1 MRSSILSRGGA
12 TLLVSML
19 CLPACGTSSHPS
31 NNGSGGSSG
40 PGAAGGNTGTVGSG
54 GTAGKTSSGGGLGG
68 TAAGGQ
74 TGTAVGGSGVGGRGS
89 GGAGGAAAG
98 GQSGTGGKGGSAA
111 GGAATGGQS
120 STGTGGTAASGG
132 ATSGG
137 SGGASGS
144 GGAGG
149 SGGSSSSSAKLVNN
163 YDGARSSTVS
173 FDQGWKFHLGDV
185 TGAQGTTFDD
195 SAWTSLD
202 VPHDWSISLPF
213 NQGSKAGGG
222 GGYLDGGTGWYRK
235 TFTLPAS
242 SSGQKVFVQF
252 DGVYMD
258 STVYL
263 NGTQVGAR
271 PYGFSSF
278 ECDLTASAK
287 VGASNVLAVRVNNQ
301 QPSSRWYSG
310 SGIYRHTWLKTVNP
324 VRVAY
329 TGAFVTTPQASATSA
344 TVNIAVTVQNDATAD
359 QSVTVAS
366 SVRDA
371 SGAEV
376 AKGSSAATTV
386 TAGKTAD
393 VTYTATVS
401 NPKLWSPSSPTLY
414 SAVTTVSAGGAVVDT
429 YTTSFGIRTFA
440 FDANKGFT
448 LNGQSVKLNGTCN
461 HHDLGALGAAVNN
474 RAIEKHLQMLK
485 DMGVNAL
492 RTSHNPPAP
501 EFLDMADRMGFLV
514 MDEAFDCWDQGK
526 NTYDYARFFNQWSK
540 TDIGDM
546 VMRDRNHPGVIIW
559 SIGNEIPD
567 SNNGT
572 VAQSLITA
580 VKAKDTTRVIGQA
593 FANAAPGSATAPLE
607 DVVGLNYAP
616 YSYAGT
622 HSSNPTWK
630 LFGSETS
637 SAVRSRNVYKTP
649 VTTNILSSS
658 DNQCSSYDNSV
669 VSWGTS
675 AEGSW
680 QTVNADAYIAGEFIW
695 TGWDYIGEPTPYG
708 WPSKSSYFGAIDT
721 AGFPKDIFYF
731 YQSKWNASGPTM
743 VHIVP
748 MDWTSWTAGQ
758 SVTVWVYSNADSV
771 ELFLNGKSQGSK
783 TISATA
789 AHAQW
794 SVPFA
799 TGTLEAKATKGGTVV
814 ATDTVQTAGAAAA
827 LALKADRAS
836 IAADGSDLSYVE
848 VDIVD
853 AQGVVVPQAKNTIAF
868 TISGPGAL
876 VGLDAGDSTNHD
888 SYKGTSHAAFSG
900 KLMAIV
906 QSTTA
911 AGTITLKATSGSL
924 TAGSVDI
931 ATTAP

>member
-1 MRSSILSRGGA
+1 MNRVFSLSCIGYLALAACGATNPGPAQTGGA
-12 TLLVSML
+12 
-19 CLPACGTSSHPS
+19 P
-31 NNGSGGSSG
+31 
-40 PGAAGGNTGTVGSG
+40 
-54 GTAGKTSSGGGLGG
+54 SSGGQG
-68 TAAGGQ
+68 
-74 TGTAVGGSGVGGRGS
+74 
-89 GGAGGAAAG
+89 
-98 GQSGTGGKGGSAA
+98 
-111 GGAATGGQS
+111 
-120 STGTGGTAASGG
+120 
-132 ATSGG
+132 SGG
-137 SGGASGS
+137 SGGGSGGTIGTGGVQGSGGIATTS

-149 SGGSSSSSAKLVNN
+149 SGGATGRGGTAGAGGTLGSGGGGGTGGAGVGGQTGNATGGTGAGGQTGNGTGGMSAAGGAGSGGQGGGSASPSTLVNN
-163 YDGARSSTVS
+163 YDGARSTTVS

-185 TGAQGTTFDD
+185 TGAQATTFDD

-202 VPHDWSISLPF
+202 VPHDWSISLAF

-235 TFTLPAS
+235 TFTLPATI
-242 SSGQKVFVQF
+242 SGQKVFVQF

-263 NGTQVGAR
+263 NGTQIGAR

-278 ECDLTASAK
+278 ECDLGSNAK
-287 VGASNVLAVRVNNQ
+287 SGASNVLAVRVNNQ

-329 TGAFVTTPQASATSA
+329 TGVFVTTPQVSSASA
-344 TVNIAVTVQNDATAD
+344 TVNLAVTVQNDATTD

-376 AKGSSAATTV
+376 GKGSSAATSV
-386 TAGKTAD
+386 PAGKTAD
-393 VTYTATVS
+393 VTHTATVS
-401 NPKLWSPSSPTLY
+401 NPKLWSVSSPTLY
-414 SAVTTVSAGGAVVDT
+414 SVVTTVSVGGAAVDT
-429 YTTSFGIRTFA
+429 YMTPFGIRTFA

-501 EFLDMADRMGFLV
+501 EFLDMADRMGLLV

-546 VMRDRNHPGVIIW
+546 VMRDRNHPGIIIW

-567 SNNGT
+567 DNNAT

-593 FANAAPGSATAPLE
+593 FAMAAPGAAVAPLE

-630 LFGSETS
+630 LFASESS

-680 QTVNADAYIAGEFIW
+680 QSVNADAYIAGEFIW
-695 TGWDYIGEPTPYG
+695 TGFDYIGEPTPYG

-731 YQSKWNASGPTM
+731 YQSKWNAAGPTM

-783 TISATA
+783 TMTATA

-799 TGTLEAKATKGGTVV
+799 TGTLQAKATKGGAVV

-836 IAADGSDLSYVE
+836 IAADGRDLAYVE

-853 AQGVVVPQAKNTIAF
+853 AQGVVVPQANNKVDF

-906 QSTTA
+906 QSTATA
-911 AGTITLKATSGSL
+911 GKVTLKATSGSL
-924 TAGSVDI
+924 TGSSVDI
-931 ATTAP
+931 TTAAP

>member
-1 MRSSILSRGGA
+1 VLHYTQKTVA
-12 TLLVSML
+12 TLLVSIL
-19 CLPACGTSSHPS
+19 CVPACGTTSHPG
-31 NNGSGGSSG
+31 NGGSGGSSG
-40 PGAAGGNTGTVGSG
+40 AGPSGGSTGTLGSG
-54 GTAGKTSSGGGLGG
+54 GTAGKTGNG
-68 TAAGGQ
+68 T
-74 TGTAVGGSGVGGRGS
+74 
-89 GGAGGAAAG
+89 
-98 GQSGTGGKGGSAA
+98 
-111 GGAATGGQS
+111 GGAATGGQA
-120 STGTGGTAASGG
+120 GT
-132 ATSGG
+132 
-137 SGGASGS
+137 
-144 GGAGG
+144 GAGG
-149 SGGSSSSSAKLVNN
+149 SGTGGRGGSGGGSAATGGQAGIGTGGAATGGQTGIGTGGTTAAGGAGGTSSLVSTLVNN
-163 YDGARSSTVS
+163 YDGARSTTIS

-185 TGAQGTTFDD
+185 TGAQATTFDD

-202 VPHDWSISLPF
+202 VPHDWSISLAF

-235 TFTLPAS
+235 TFTLPTA
-242 SSGQKVFVQF
+242 SSGQRVLVQF

-287 VGASNVLAVRVNNQ
+287 FGGSNVLAVRVNNQ

-329 TGAFVTTPQASATSA
+329 TGVFVTTPQVSSTSA
-344 TVNIAVTVQNDATAD
+344 TVNIAVTVQNDATTD

-376 AKGSSAATTV
+376 GKGSSAATSV

-393 VTYTATVS
+393 VTHTATVS

-414 SAVTTVSAGGAVVDT
+414 SVVTTVSVGGAVVDT
-429 YTTSFGIRTFA
+429 YTTPFGIRTFA

-474 RAIEKHLQMLK
+474 RAIEKRLQMLK
-485 DMGVNAL
+485 DMGTNAL

-501 EFLDMADRMGFLV
+501 EFLDMADRLGFLV

-526 NTYDYARFFNQWSK
+526 NQYDYARFWSQWSK

-546 VMRDRNHPGVIIW
+546 VMRDRNHPGIIIW

-567 SNNGT
+567 ANNAT

-593 FANAAPGSATAPLE
+593 FASGATGDATAPLE

-622 HSSNPTWK
+622 HSSHPTWK

-649 VTTNILSSS
+649 ITTNILSSS
-658 DNQCSSYDNSV
+658 DKQCSSYDNSV
-669 VSWGTS
+669 VAWGTS

-680 QTVNADAYIAGEFIW
+680 QSVNADAYIAGEFIW
-695 TGWDYIGEPTPYG
+695 TGFDYIGEPTPYG

-731 YQSKWNASGPTM
+731 YQSKWNAAGPAM

-771 ELFLNGKSQGSK
+771 ELFLNGTSQGSK
-783 TISATA
+783 TISATT

-799 TGTLEAKATKGGTVV
+799 KGTLQAKATKGGTVV
-814 ATDTVQTAGAAAA
+814 ATDTVQTAGAATA
-827 LALKADRAS
+827 LALKADRPS
-836 IAADGSDLSYVE
+836 IAADGRDLAYVE

-853 AQGVVVPQAKNTIAF
+853 AQGVVLPQAKDTIAF
-868 TISGPGAL
+868 TISGPGTL

-906 QSTTA
+906 QSTATA
-911 AGTITLKATSGSL
+911 GKVTLKATSGSL
-924 TAGSVDI
+924 TSSSVDI
-931 ATTAP
+931 TTAAP

>member
-1 MRSSILSRGGA
+1 MINRVFSLSCVGLWA
-12 TLLVSML
+12 FA
-19 CLPACGTSSHPS
+19 ACGAK
-31 NNGSGGSSG
+31 NQG
-40 PGAAGGNTGTVGSG
+40 PA
-54 GTAGKTSSGGGLGG
+54 
-68 TAAGGQ
+68 Q
-74 TGTAVGGSGVGGRGS
+74 T
-89 GGAGGAAAG
+89 
-98 GQSGTGGKGGSAA
+98 
-111 GGAATGGQS
+111 
-120 STGTGGTAASGG
+120 
-132 ATSGG
+132 
-137 SGGASGS
+137 GGASGS
-144 GGAGG
+144 GGERSGG
-149 SGGSSSSSAKLVNN
+149 SGGGSGGPSGTGGVQGSGGTATTSGGAGGGAGGATGRGGTGGASVGGQAGNGTGGTGAGGQTGNGTGGMSVGGGSGTGGQGGGSVAPSTLVNT
-163 YDGARSSTVS
+163 YDGGRTTTVS
-173 FDQGWKFHLGDV
+173 FDSTWKFHLGDV
-185 TGAQGTTFDD
+185 TGAQATTFDD

-202 VPHDWSISLPF
+202 VPHDWSISLAF

-235 TFTLPAS
+235 TFTLPTE
-242 SSGQKVFVQF
+242 SSGQRVLVQF

-287 VGASNVLAVRVNNQ
+287 SGGSNVLAVRVNNQ

-329 TGAFVTTPQASATSA
+329 TGVFVTTPQVSSTSA
-344 TVNIAVTVQNDATAD
+344 TVNIAVTVQNDATTD

-376 AKGSSAATTV
+376 GKGSSAATSV

-393 VTYTATVS
+393 VTHTATVS

-414 SAVTTVSAGGAVVDT
+414 SVVTTVSVGGAAVDT
-429 YTTSFGIRTFA
+429 YTTPFGIRTFA
-440 FDANKGFT
+440 FDTNKGFT

-485 DMGVNAL
+485 DMGTNAL

-501 EFLDMADRMGFLV
+501 EFLDMADRLGFLV

-526 NTYDYARFFNQWSK
+526 NTYDYGRFFNQWSK

-546 VMRDRNHPGVIIW
+546 VMRDRNHPGIIIW

-567 SNNGT
+567 DNNAT

-593 FANAAPGSATAPLE
+593 FASGATGAATAPLE

-630 LFGSETS
+630 LFASESS
-637 SAVRSRNVYKTP
+637 SAVRSRDVYKTP

-680 QTVNADAYIAGEFIW
+680 QSVNADAYIAGEFIW
-695 TGWDYIGEPTPYG
+695 TGFDYIGEPTPYG

-731 YQSKWNASGPTM
+731 YQSKWNAAGPTM

-771 ELFLNGKSQGSK
+771 ELFLNGTSQGSK
-783 TISATA
+783 TISATT

-799 TGTLEAKATKGGTVV
+799 KGTLQAKATKGGAVV
-814 ATDTVQTAGAAAA
+814 ATDAVQTAGAATA
-827 LALKADRAS
+827 LALKADRPS
-836 IAADGSDLSYVE
+836 IAADGRDLAYVE

-853 AQGVVVPQAKNTIAF
+853 AQGVVLPQAKDTIAF
-868 TISGPGAL
+868 TISGPGTL

-906 QSTTA
+906 QSTTT
-911 AGTITLKATSGSL
+911 AGTVTLKATSGSL
-924 TAGSVDI
+924 AAGSVVI
-931 ATTAP
+931 ATATP

>member
-1 MRSSILSRGGA
+1 MINRVFSIGCIGILA
-12 TLLVSML
+12 LA
-19 CLPACGTSSHPS
+19 ACGSK
-31 NNGSGGSSG
+31 NQG
-40 PGAAGGNTGTVGSG
+40 PA
-54 GTAGKTSSGGGLGG
+54 
-68 TAAGGQ
+68 Q
-74 TGTAVGGSGVGGRGS
+74 T
-89 GGAGGAAAG
+89 
-98 GQSGTGGKGGSAA
+98 
-111 GGAATGGQS
+111 
-120 STGTGGTAASGG
+120 
-132 ATSGG
+132 
-137 SGGASGS
+137 GGASGS
-144 GGAGG
+144 GGQRAGGGGGG
-149 SGGSSSSSAKLVNN
+149 SGGTIGAGGAQGSGGIATTSGGTGGGGGATGRGGTGGAGVGGQTGSGTGGIGAGGQTGNGTGGVSAAGGTVAGGQGGGSSSPSTLVNT
-163 YDGARSSTVS
+163 YDGARTTTVS
-173 FDQGWKFHLGDV
+173 FDSAWKFHLGDV
-185 TGAQGTTFDD
+185 TGAQATTFDD

-202 VPHDWSISLPF
+202 VPHDWSISLAF

-235 TFTLPAS
+235 TFTLPTA
-242 SSGQKVFVQF
+242 SSGQRILVQF

-287 VGASNVLAVRVNNQ
+287 SGASNVLAVRVNNQ

-329 TGAFVTTPQASATSA
+329 TGVFVTTPQVSSTSA

-376 AKGSSAATTV
+376 GKGSSAATSV

-393 VTYTATVS
+393 VTHTATVS
-401 NPKLWSPSSPTLY
+401 NPKLWSISSPTLY
-414 SAVTTVSAGGAVVDT
+414 SVVTTVSVGGAVVDT
-429 YTTSFGIRTFA
+429 YTTPFGIRTFA
-440 FDANKGFT
+440 FDATKGFT

-485 DMGVNAL
+485 DMGTNAL

-501 EFLDMADRMGFLV
+501 EFLDMADRMGILV

-526 NTYDYARFFNQWSK
+526 NTYDYARFFTQWSK

-546 VMRDRNHPGVIIW
+546 VARDRNHPGIIIW

-567 SNNGT
+567 SNNAT

-580 VKAKDTTRVIGQA
+580 VKAKDTTRAIGQA
-593 FANAAPGSATAPLE
+593 FASAAPGAATAPLE

-630 LFGSETS
+630 LFSSESS
-637 SAVRSRNVYKTP
+637 SAVRSRDVYKTP

-680 QTVNADAYIAGEFIW
+680 QSVNSDAYIAGEFIW
-695 TGWDYIGEPTPYG
+695 TGFDYIGEPTPYG

-771 ELFLNGKSQGSK
+771 ELFLNDKSQGSK
-783 TISATA
+783 TISATT

-799 TGTLEAKATKGGTVV
+799 TGTLQAKATKGGAVV

-827 LALKADRAS
+827 LALKADRPS
-836 IAADGSDLSYVE
+836 ITADGRDLAYVE

-853 AQGVVVPQAKNTIAF
+853 AQGVVVPQAKDKVDL

-906 QSTTA
+906 QSTATA
-911 AGTITLKATSGSL
+911 GKVTLKATSGSL
-924 TAGSVDI
+924 TGSSVDI
-931 ATTAP
+931 TTAAP

>member
-1 MRSSILSRGGA
+1 M
-12 TLLVSML
+12 
-19 CLPACGTSSHPS
+19 
-31 NNGSGGSSG
+31 
-40 PGAAGGNTGTVGSG
+40 
-54 GTAGKTSSGGGLGG
+54 
-68 TAAGGQ
+68 
-74 TGTAVGGSGVGGRGS
+74 
-89 GGAGGAAAG
+89 
-98 GQSGTGGKGGSAA
+98 
-111 GGAATGGQS
+111 
-120 STGTGGTAASGG
+120 
-132 ATSGG
+132 
-137 SGGASGS
+137 
-144 GGAGG
+144 
-149 SGGSSSSSAKLVNN
+149 NN

-185 TGAQGTTFDD
+185 TGAQATTFDD

-202 VPHDWSISLPF
+202 VPHDWSISLAF

-235 TFTLPAS
+235 TFTLPAA

-263 NGTQVGAR
+263 NGTQIGAR

-278 ECDLTASAK
+278 ECDLGTNAK
-287 VGASNVLAVRVNNQ
+287 SGASNVLAVKVNNQ

-329 TGAFVTTPQASATSA
+329 TGVFVTTPQVSSTSA
-344 TVNIAVTVQNDATAD
+344 TVNIAVTVQNDATTD

-376 AKGSSAATTV
+376 GKGSSAATSV

-393 VTYTATVS
+393 VTHTATVS
-401 NPKLWSPSSPTLY
+401 NPKLWSTSSPALY
-414 SAVTTVSAGGAVVDT
+414 SVVTTVSVGGAVVDT
-429 YTTSFGIRTFA
+429 YTTPFGIRTFA

-474 RAIEKHLQMLK
+474 RAIEKRLQMLK
-485 DMGVNAL
+485 DMGTNAL

-501 EFLDMADRMGFLV
+501 EFLDMADRMGLLV

-526 NTYDYARFFNQWSK
+526 NTYDYGRFFNQWSK

-546 VMRDRNHPGVIIW
+546 VMRDRNHPGIIIW

-567 SNNGT
+567 DNNAT

-593 FANAAPGSATAPLE
+593 FASGATGAATAPLE

-680 QTVNADAYIAGEFIW
+680 QTVNADAYIAGEFFW
-695 TGWDYIGEPTPYG
+695 TGFDYIGEPTPYG

-731 YQSKWNASGPTM
+731 YKSKWNAAGPTM
-743 VHIVP
+743 VHVVP

-771 ELFLNGKSQGSK
+771 ELFLNDKSQGSK
-783 TISATA
+783 TISATT

-799 TGTLEAKATKGGTVV
+799 TGTLQAKATKGGAVV

-836 IAADGSDLSYVE
+836 ITADGSDLAYVE

-853 AQGVVVPQAKNTIAF
+853 AQGVVVPQANNKVDF
-868 TISGPGAL
+868 TISGAGAL

-906 QSTTA
+906 QSTTT
-911 AGTITLKATSGSL
+911 AGTVTLKASSGSL
-924 TAGSVDI
+924 TAGSVNI
-931 ATTAP
+931 TTTSP

>member
-1 MRSSILSRGGA
+1 GAGGTVSVGGTTSTGGTTNAGGSRSTGGTTGIGGSTPMGGTTSTGGTAHIAGTTSTADTGMGGA
-12 TLLVSML
+12 
-19 CLPACGTSSHPS
+19 GT
-31 NNGSGGSSG
+31 GGSSG
-40 PGAAGGNTGTVGSG
+40 MGGAAMGGQAGIGTGDAAASG
-54 GTAGKTSSGGGLGG
+54 GA
-68 TAAGGQ
+68 
-74 TGTAVGGSGVGGRGS
+74 GS
-89 GGAGGAAAG
+89 GGAGGASSLVAA
-98 GQSGTGGKGGSAA
+98 
-111 GGAATGGQS
+111 
-120 STGTGGTAASGG
+120 
-132 ATSGG
+132 
-137 SGGASGS
+137 
-144 GGAGG
+144 
-149 SGGSSSSSAKLVNN
+149 LVNT
-163 YDGARSSTVS
+163 YDGARSTTVT

-185 TGAQGTTFDD
+185 SGAQATTFND
-195 SAWTSLD
+195 SSWTALD
-202 VPHDWSISLPF
+202 VPHDWSISLGFTQNSPA
-213 NQGSKAGGG
+213 GSG
-222 GGYLDGGTGWYRK
+222 GGYLNGGTGWYRK
-235 TFTLPAS
+235 TFTLPAAS
-242 SSGQKVFVQF
+242 SAQRVLVQF

-278 ECDLTASAK
+278 ECDLTSSAK
-287 VGASNVLAVRVNNQ
+287 IGASNVLAVRVNNQ

-329 TGAFVTTPQASATSA
+329 TGAFVTTPQVSSTSA
-344 TVNIAVTVQNDATAD
+344 TVNLSVTLQNDSSSA
-359 QSVTVAS
+359 QSASVAS
-366 SVRDA
+366 SIFD
-371 SGAEV
+371 STGAQV
-376 AKGSSAATTV
+376 AQSSAPATSVGAATTSTPGTATV
-386 TAGKTAD
+386 TQTM
-393 VTYTATVS
+393 TVS
-401 NPKLWSPSSPTLY
+401 NPQIWSLTSPTLY
-414 SAVTTVSAGGAVVDT
+414 SMVTTVTVNGAVVDT
-429 YTTSFGIRTFA
+429 YTMSFGIRTFA

-461 HHDLGALGAAVNN
+461 HHDLGALGAAVNH
-474 RAIEKHLQMLK
+474 RAIEKRLQMLK
-485 DMGVNAL
+485 NMGVNAL

-501 EFLDMADRMGFLV
+501 ELLDMADGMGFLV
-514 MDEAFDCWDQGK
+514 MDEAFDCWDKGK
-526 NTYDYARFFNQWSK
+526 NTYDYGRFFNQWST

-546 VMRDRNHPGVIIW
+546 VSRDRNHPSVIIW

-567 SNNGT
+567 DNNAT

-593 FANAAPGSATAPLE
+593 FASASPGAAVAPLE
-607 DVVGLNYAP
+607 DVVGLNYSP
-616 YSYAGT
+616 NVYDSL

-630 LFGSETS
+630 FFASESS
-637 SAVRSRNVYKTP
+637 SAVRSRDVYKTP
-649 VTTNILSSS
+649 VTTNILTSS

-680 QTVNADAYIAGEFIW
+680 SSVNTRAFIAGEFIW
-695 TGWDYIGEPTPYG
+695 TGFDYIGEPTPYA

-731 YQSKWNASGPTM
+731 YQSKWNAAGPTM

-758 SVTVWVYSNADSV
+758 SVTVFVYSNADSV

-783 TISATA
+783 TMTTTTG
-789 AHAQW
+789 HLQW

-799 TGTLEAKATKGGTVV
+799 TGTLQAKATEGGTVV

-827 LALKADRAS
+827 LALTADRTS

-853 AQGVVVPQAKNTIAF
+853 AQGVVVPQANNTIAF

-900 KLMAIV
+900 KLMAII
-906 QSTTA
+906 QSTTT
-911 AGTITLKATSGSL
+911 AGTITLNATSGSF
-924 TAGSVDI
+924 TGGSVVI
-931 ATTAP
+931 TTTRD